1 METQLSYYDLLANVI
16 PGVFVLWAV
25 GNVLPAGTIRETISG
40 DNLVADSIVFLVLA
54 FILGQV
60 IQWLAKFTI
69 EAVVK
74 RVFWHRMFP
83 SDLFLVKG
91 AGWCR
96 ESERADYLRLA
107 KDKVGIDRHEIS
119 RLQSLGLSEMSPEE
133 IEGAK
138 STCQTIFRRFE
149 SLAADE
155 GIGSKAIL
163 QNTFYSLFRGLSL
176 SSALCAFIFLVGYAV
191 RAGLSGLILGIM
203 CLGAAAIFVHRAKE
217 RGELY
222 VTGVFNSVAGHF
234 AKEMSKLSDEGR

>member
-1 METQLSYYDLLANVI
+1 MEMQLSYYDLLANVI

-25 GNVLPAGTIRETISG
+25 GNVLPPGILKEALLGE
-40 DNLVADSIVFLVLA
+40 NLVSDSIVFLVLA

-69 EAVVK
+69 EPVVK
-74 RVFWHRMFP
+74 RIFWHRAFP
-83 SDLFLVKG
+83 SDLFLIKG

-107 KDKVGIDRHEIS
+107 KDKVGIDRREIG
-119 RLQSLGLSEMSPEE
+119 RLQSLGLPEMSQEDTK
-133 IEGAK
+133 GAK
-138 STCQTIFRRFE
+138 STCRTIFRRFE

-176 SSALCAFIFLVGYAV
+176 SSALCGLIFLVGYTL
-191 RAGLSGLILGIM
+191 RGELSGLILGIM

-234 AKEMSKLSDEGR
+234 AKEMSKAPEGG